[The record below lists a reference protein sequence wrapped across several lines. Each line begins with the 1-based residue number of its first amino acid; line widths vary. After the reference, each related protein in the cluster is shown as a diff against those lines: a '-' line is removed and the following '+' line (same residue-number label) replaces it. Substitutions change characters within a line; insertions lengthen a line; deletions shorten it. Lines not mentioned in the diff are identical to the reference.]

1 MKSDSVMSEN
11 INNRLVSVI
20 LPVYNGEKYIAQSVD
35 SILNQTYNNIELII
49 IDDGSNDNTLKIINS
64 YSSDPRVIIIT
75 RENKGLVHSL
85 NEAIDISRGRY
96 IARMDADDI
105 ASVDRIEKQ
114 IDFLSNNIDV
124 AIVGSRVIL
133 INENDDEIGR
143 CYRPLSLDAIKCHF
157 YYGSPLVHPTV
168 VYNLN
173 VLSKDKIKYCKDDY
187 PAEDLGLF
195 LRISKDFKIRNI
207 KYPLLKYRITSTG
220 ISLSNNEKQ
229 RNKSIDLRVN
239 SFSNNPIELDF
250 VKSIDSHER
259 FIFYWFQLS
268 KSFLRVLYTK
278 GNRNNIIPFFILYLK
293 VMRRKMIS

>member
-11 INNRLVSVI
+11 INNSLVSVI

-49 IDDGSNDNTLKIINS
+49 IDDGSSDNTLKIINS
-64 YSSDPRVIIIT
+64 YLNDPRVIVIT
-75 RENKGLVHSL
+75 RKNKGLVQSL
-85 NEAIDISRGRY
+85 NEAIDISRGKY

-105 ASVDRIEKQ
+105 AAVDRIEKQ

-124 AIVGSRVIL
+124 AVVGSRVIL
-133 INENDDEIGR
+133 INENGDEIGY
-143 CYRPLSLDAIKCHF
+143 CYRPLTVDAIKCYF
-157 YYGSPLVHPTV
+157 YYGSPLVHPSV

-173 VLSKDKIKYCKDDY
+173 VLSKDKIKYYKDDY

-195 LRISKDFKIRNI
+195 LRLSKEFKIRNI
-207 KYPLLKYRITSTG
+207 KSPLLRYRITSTG
-220 ISLSNNEKQ
+220 ISISNNEKQ
-229 RNKSIDLRVN
+229 KNKSRDLRVN

-259 FIFYWFQLS
+259 FIYYWFQLS

-278 GNRNNIIPFFILYLK
+278 GNRSNIIPLFMIYLK

>member
-1 MKSDSVMSEN
+1 MKNDSVMSEN
-11 INNRLVSVI
+11 INNSLVSVI

-49 IDDGSNDNTLKIINS
+49 VDDGSSDNTLKIINS

-114 IDFLSNNIDV
+114 IYFLNNNIDV

-133 INENDDEIGR
+133 INENDEEIGR

-168 VYNLN
+168 MYNLN
-173 VLSKDKIKYCKDDY
+173 ILSKDKIKYCKDDY

-207 KYPLLKYRITSTG
+207 KRPLLKYRITSTG
-220 ISLSNNEKQ
+220 ISISNNEKQ

-239 SFSNNPIELDF
+239 NFANNKAEVDF
-250 VKSIDSHER
+250 VKAIDSKDR
-259 FIFYWFQLS
+259 FICYWLELS
-268 KSFLRVLYTK
+268 KCFFKVLSTK
-278 GNRNNIIPFFILYLK
+278 GNYNNLIPFFIIYLK
-293 VMRRKMIS
+293 AIRRKIID